1 MTEQLDFL
9 YITIVTSKD
18 AEAAYRFHQRMA
30 ANPDSHLWAKT
41 EDEIKTLIEDGTLF
55 GAWMGTDK
63 KLVALCYVTLSDNER
78 NWEIGGLAIDD
89 AVKRRKI
96 GSLLLRFAIAYT
108 LVYDTPWNNGQ
119 KLIAHVHQGNQDPR
133 GLIDKLGFRY
143 LRTVEVSESDNPPKW
158 MERNSEGKVVGDEF
172 EFPPSSSKLLIKWF
186 DEELDQ
192 FMQQVNVEFGFGYAY
207 NLDDL
212 KCDLREISEAH

>member
-1 MTEQLDFL
+1 M
-9 YITIVTSKD
+9 
-18 AEAAYRFHQRMA
+18 
-30 ANPDSHLWAKT
+30 P
-41 EDEIKTLIEDGTLF
+41 
-55 GAWMGTDK
+55 
-63 KLVALCYVTLSDNER
+63 KL
-78 NWEIGGLAIDD
+78 
-89 AVKRRKI
+89 
-96 GSLLLRFAIAYT
+96 
-108 LVYDTPWNNGQ
+108 
-119 KLIAHVHQGNQDPR
+119 
-133 GLIDKLGFRY
+133 LGFRY

-212 KCDLREISEAH
+212 KSDLREISEAH